1 MSHKFMKGDDA
12 VVEKLSFPYDVTPKI
27 DGYRCGVVGA
37 KALTTS
43 IKPFPNKYLQSVLGR
58 PALEGLDGELTI
70 GAPNLVDTF
79 RRSGG
84 VKRVEGEIDFTFH
97 VFDSFDKPSSC
108 ANTRFKRAREVVE
121 QFDNPHVVMLEP
133 IRVETMADLDK
144 VKKITL
150 DQGYEGLML
159 RHPFGPYKFGR
170 GTVRENLLLKLKT
183 FIDFEAVVIGFVEQM
198 QNTNEKTARGK
209 RGTSAAG
216 MVPKGTLGAFR
227 VRAINGPYTGVEFE
241 VGTGIGLTD
250 ALRKQVWEN
259 QARFLGRVMT
269 LKCQDGGGYDKPRMP
284 IYKSFRDPQELQKNG

>member
-1 MSHKFMKGDDA
+1 MSHKFMKGDDV
-12 VVEKLSFPYDVTPKI
+12 VVEKLAFPYDVTPKI
-27 DGYRCGVVGA
+27 DGYRCGIVNGA
-37 KALTTS
+37 AMTS
-43 IKPFPNKYLQSVLGR
+43 SVKPFPNKYLQHVLGR
-58 PALEGLDGELTI
+58 PVLDGLDGELTI

-79 RRSGG
+79 RNSGG

-97 VFDSFDKPSSC
+97 VFDSFAEPGFG
-108 ANTRFKRAREVVE
+108 AAKRYKAALAAVE
-121 QFDNPHVVMLEP
+121 KFGSRRVVMLRAT
-133 IRVETMADLDK
+133 RVENLRELET
-144 VKKITL
+144 VKL
-150 DQGYEGLML
+150 WASAEGYEGLML
-159 RHPFGPYKFGR
+159 RNPFGPYKPGR
-170 GTVRENLLLKLKT
+170 ATVRENLLLKLKT

-259 QARFLGRVMT
+259 QERFLGRTMT
-269 LKCQDGGGYDKPRMP
+269 VKCQDVGGYDKPRMP
-284 IYKSFRDPQELQKNG
+284 IYKSFRDPKDL

>member
-1 MSHKFMKGDDA
+1 MSHKFMKGDDV
-12 VVEKLSFPYDVTPKI
+12 VVEKLAFPYDVTPKI
-27 DGYRCGVVGA
+27 DGYRCGIVDGVA
-37 KALTTS
+37 MTS
-43 IKPFPNKYLQSVLGR
+43 SVKPFPNKYLQHVLGR
-58 PALEGLDGELTI
+58 PTLDGLDGELTI

-79 RRSGG
+79 RNSGG

-97 VFDSFDKPSSC
+97 VFDSFAEPGFG
-108 ANTRFKRAREVVE
+108 AAKRYKAALAAVE
-121 QFDNPHVVMLEP
+121 KFGSRRVVMLRAT
-133 IRVETMADLDK
+133 RVENLRELET
-144 VKKITL
+144 VKLWASTE
-150 DQGYEGLML
+150 GYEGLML
-159 RHPFGPYKFGR
+159 RNPFGPYKPGR
-170 GTVRENLLLKLKT
+170 ATVRENLLLKLKT

-259 QARFLGRVMT
+259 QERFLGRTMT
-269 LKCQDGGGYDKPRMP
+269 LKCQDVGGYDKPRMP
-284 IYKSFRDPQELQKNG
+284 IYKSFRDPQELK